1 MIRVL
6 AFMVRRKDITRDAF
20 RNHYER
26 THVPTALPILGGT
39 ASYVRHHIREELYG
53 RPSFD
58 CMTAFEY
65 PDATSMRAVFA
76 RSEGPEGATVRADE
90 QRFMDKPANFFFAV
104 EEAGG
109 WGDPL
114 SDEPLM
120 RLLVCVRRPAAATQG
135 GFRAEFAVED
145 LDRLRAAWIEPRWAR
160 VAYAMSGSPREKSFD
175 VVVLAGVAGAGGLLA
190 WCGEQEARGCEV
202 LALRVTSH
210 STHVPAPDAA

>member
-6 AFMVRRKDITRDAF
+6 AFMVRRRDLTRDQF

-26 THVPTALPILGGT
+26 THVPTALPILTGT
-39 ASYVRHHIREELYG
+39 SHYVRHHIREELFG
-53 RPSFD
+53 MPDFD

-65 PDATSMRAVFA
+65 PDAASMRAVFA
-76 RSEGPEGATVRADE
+76 KSEGPEGATVRADE

-114 SDEPLM
+114 SDDPLM
-120 RLLVCVRRPAAATQG
+120 RVLVCVRRRPAATQG

-145 LDRLRAAWIEPRWAR
+145 LDRLRAALVEPRWAR
-160 VAYAMSGSPREKSFD
+160 VAYAVPGTPRERSFD
-175 VVVLAGVAGAGGLLA
+175 VVVLAGAVGAGDLLG
-190 WCGEQEARGCEV
+190 WCRAQEAGGSQV
-202 LALRVTSH
+202 LALRVSSH
-210 STHVPAPDAA
+210 GTHVPHPGTA